1 MRLLSRFMEPYG
13 PFPSQQPGLAD
24 GVLLG
29 PGRGSPNRGGA
40 IALWQLLQNH
50 GSSVHITSHPRL
62 TTRLTGENR
71 GLPPPILMRR
81 TRGPCGAAGEVQW
94 GSRASLT
101 GFMRPGDAGSGGQTP
116 GRQEPAPGQLPGPA
130 GCAASHPHTGR
141 SGFFFR
147 GVLGLAL
154 SRQITTASLCS
165 CCWLRKHGL
174 LQQSSQPSRYL
185 QQGCPTLP
193 EPFQDF
199 RLVPAAPIT
208 LPGDKELWSTTSLHT
223 PFF

>member
-29 PGRGSPNRGGA
+29 PGRGSPNRGGT

-81 TRGPCGAAGEVQW
+81 TRGPCGAAGEVRW

-101 GFMRPGDAGSGGQTP
+101 GFMRPGDAGSGGQNAREAGASARAAP
-116 GRQEPAPGQLPGPA
+116 GPRRLCRVTSTHRQEWIFLQR
-130 GCAASHPHTGR
+130 R
-141 SGFFFR
+141 SRFSTLQADNHSFT
-147 GVLGLAL
+147 LLLLLAL
-154 SRQITTASLCS
+154 ETRLTPAE
-165 CCWLRKHGL
+165 
-174 LQQSSQPSRYL
+174 QPAF
-185 QQGCPTLP
+185 T
-193 EPFQDF
+193 
-199 RLVPAAPIT
+199 VPAT
-208 LPGDKELWSTTSLHT
+208 RLPNPTGAFSRLQARPCSSNHTSW
-223 PFF
+223 